1 MLLSYRVWLG
11 LCTAPLH
18 SCSCEQVLLS
28 YRAAAQRVV
37 LLDWGGTLTPAD
49 TGFYDVREEGKYEV
63 PSSVLTTLRQL
74 CADPLNHVMVISGL
88 GRDTAD
94 TALLTGACA
103 AAAIGVSS
111 HLLL

>member
-1 MLLSYRVWLG
+1 M
-11 LCTAPLH
+11 
-18 SCSCEQVLLS
+18 LLS

>member
-1 MLLSYRVWLG
+1 MCVSVTALLREL
-11 LCTAPLH
+11 PLRH
-18 SCSCEQVLLS
+18 LAVAIVLLS

-74 CADPLNHVMVISGL
+74 CADPHNHVMVISGL

-94 TALLTGACA
+94 TTLLTGACA
-103 AAAIGVSS
+103 AAANGVSS
-111 HLLL
+111 HFLL

>member
-1 MLLSYRVWLG
+1 M
-11 LCTAPLH
+11 
-18 SCSCEQVLLS
+18 LLS
-28 YRAAAQRVV
+28 YRAAAQRVI

-63 PSSVLTTLRQL
+63 PDSVLATLRQL
-74 CADPLNHVMVISGL
+74 CADPHNHVMVLSGL

-94 TALLTGACA
+94 AALLTGACA
-103 AAAIGVSS
+103 AAVNGVSS